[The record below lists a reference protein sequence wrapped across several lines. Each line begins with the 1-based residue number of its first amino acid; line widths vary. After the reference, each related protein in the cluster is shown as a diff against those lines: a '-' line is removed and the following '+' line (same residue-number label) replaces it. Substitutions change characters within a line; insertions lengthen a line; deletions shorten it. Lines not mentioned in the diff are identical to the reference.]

1 MPASNVSPQ
10 DVYLF
15 STCLIDL
22 FLPEA
27 GMDAVALLE
36 RFGVRVHY
44 PQSQRC
50 CGQPAYTSGL
60 PDEARQ
66 VARTQLGLFPQPWP
80 IVVTSGSCGGTMK
93 HHWPTLFAGTPDE
106 AAAIAVAARV
116 VELTDLLRN
125 TLQVTLHDH
134 GAPTQVAVHTSC
146 GARRKM
152 DTHVNGWALVDSLA
166 HVQRVVHTREAECC
180 GFGGTFSIKHPDI
193 SGAMVADKAAALE
206 GSGATEFITADG
218 GCLLN
223 INGKLARQPGCR
235 FRGRHIASFLLERT
249 TPPDPDGAAA

>member
-1 MPASNVSPQ
+1 MPQ
-10 DVYLF
+10 DVYVF
-15 STCLIDL
+15 STCLVDL

-36 RFGVRVHY
+36 HHGVRVHY
-44 PQSQRC
+44 PQGQRC

-60 PDEARQ
+60 PDEARAAAQ
-66 VARTQLGLFPQPWP
+66 GQLGLFPEPWP
-80 IVVTSGSCGGTMK
+80 IVVMSGSCGGMLK
-93 HHWPTLFAGTPDE
+93 HHWPTLFAGTADE
-106 AAAIAVAARV
+106 AAAQAVAGRV
-116 VELTDLLRN
+116 VELTDFLHHRLGVV
-125 TLQVTLHDH
+125 LQDR
-134 GAPTQVAVHTSC
+134 GAPVRVAVHTSC
-146 GARRKM
+146 SARREM
-152 DTHVNGWALVDSLA
+152 DTHVNGWALIDGLA
-166 HVQRVVHTREAECC
+166 NVERVVHRRESECC

-206 GSGATEFITADG
+206 DTGATEFITADG

-249 TPPDPDGAAA
+249 TAK